1 MLRFLITA
9 ERDLCPEVVAWLQS
23 EFARRMEKGEQ
34 DFKYKVDQV
43 QESLADTHKA
53 HLRQVCPSL
62 PFDTCTLPFAYLPLP
77 TGCPCCASC
86 TLWQYTLPFK
96 TLAMPSA
103 YTSAHWMPLLC
114 FLCLVAPLP
123 FDTHALPSAYP
134 SLPTGCP
141 CCASWA
147 LWQHNFFPLQDAI
160 SHENTTWRHGCGCAV
175 HCMRTVMTAVLHHSQ
190 AGCIAASCRQPM
202 LAASTSLL
210 ASCTVR
216 VPILTEQT

>member
-1 MLRFLITA
+1 
-9 ERDLCPEVVAWLQS
+9 
-23 EFARRMEKGEQ
+23 MEKGEQ

-62 PFDTCTLPFAYLPLP
+62 PFDTCTLPFTYLPLS

-103 YTSAHWMPLLC
+103 Y
-114 FLCLVAPLP
+114 
-123 FDTHALPSAYP
+123 P

-147 LWQHNFFPLQDAI
+147 LWQHNFSPLQAAI

-175 HCMRTVMTAVLHHSQ
+175 HCMRPVMTAVLHHSQ